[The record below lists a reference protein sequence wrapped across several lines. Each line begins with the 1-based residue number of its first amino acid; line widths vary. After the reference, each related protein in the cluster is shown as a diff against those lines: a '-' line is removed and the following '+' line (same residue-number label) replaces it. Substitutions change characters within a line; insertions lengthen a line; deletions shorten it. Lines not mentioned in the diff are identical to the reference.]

1 MFVKVLMHDGKE
13 LFVNRILEEQKTFTV
28 SSHPTDLAQEDLE
41 KVKSYEPSMI
51 FRASKWHA

>member
-51 FRASKWHA
+51 FRASK